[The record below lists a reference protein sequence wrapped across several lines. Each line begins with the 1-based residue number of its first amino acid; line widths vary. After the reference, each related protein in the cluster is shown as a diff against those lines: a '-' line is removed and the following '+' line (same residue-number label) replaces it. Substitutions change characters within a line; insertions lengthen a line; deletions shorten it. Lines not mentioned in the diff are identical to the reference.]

1 MDSIVIYSDRKRE
14 GLSSRKVH
22 SEREVTLCDV
32 CLNRIT
38 DKYLCVICKKVICKE
53 CSIDCCTEK
62 RFCCTIS

>member
-32 CLNRIT
+32 CLKRIT
-38 DKYLCVICKKVICKE
+38 DKYLCVICKKI
-53 CSIDCCTEK
+53 
-62 RFCCTIS
+62 